1 MKVNVYDLTVPQTVR
16 TLEGLKSSLK
26 KAMTLCQTKK
36 IDFSVLL
43 QARLA
48 PDQFPLVKQVQV
60 ATDNAKGAVGR
71 LTNIPMPK
79 FEDNESTY
87 EQLIARIDKTIA
99 FLQTAKPE
107 DFNGFEDK
115 KIEFPW
121 MPGKQLTGYN
131 YLVQHML
138 PNYHFHLTTAY
149 AILRHNGVEIGKADY
164 LGQQSWQ

>member
-1 MKVNVYDLTVPQTVR
+1 MKVDVYDLAVPQTVR
-16 TLEGLKSSLK
+16 TLEALKGTLK
-26 KAMTLCQTKK
+26 KAMTFCQTKK
-36 IDFSVLL
+36 VDFSVLMA
-43 QARLA
+43 ARLA
-48 PDQFPLVKQVQV
+48 PDQFPLVRQVQI
-60 ATDNAKGAVGR
+60 ATDNAKGCIGR
-71 LTNIPMPK
+71 LTSINMPK
-79 FEDNESTY
+79 FEDNETTY

-107 DFNGFEDK
+107 DFSGFETK

-131 YLVQHML
+131 FLVQHYL

-149 AILRHNGVEIGKADY
+149 SILRKNGVDIGKADF